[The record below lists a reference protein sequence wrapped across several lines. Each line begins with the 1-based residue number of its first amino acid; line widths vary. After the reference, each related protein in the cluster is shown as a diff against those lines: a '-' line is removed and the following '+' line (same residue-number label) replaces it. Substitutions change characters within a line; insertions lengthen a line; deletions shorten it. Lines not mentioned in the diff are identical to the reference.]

1 MQVKRYQF
9 ICFFSRKARTMKNE
23 SLRLKRLTVREF
35 DATILEELT
44 RQGRVFI
51 ALPRQEGSD
60 VYKLEVLSYVERISG
75 YATEDWMPRVSLL
88 WQQIVDCPQLAE
100 MLIMKKGLQAGHM
113 NRYVVTN
120 IVALLQSEGV
130 YSNDVKVIKLH
141 LELEGVT
148 VKNKFYTNSGNY
160 ALSRESKKL
169 LRQLLGKSIK

>member
-1 MQVKRYQF
+1 
-9 ICFFSRKARTMKNE
+9 MKNE
-23 SLRLKRLTVREF
+23 SSRLKRLTVREF
-35 DATILEELT
+35 DATMLEELT

-51 ALPRQEGSD
+51 SLPRRQSAD
-60 VYKLEVLSYVERISG
+60 AYKQEVLSYVERISR
-75 YATEDWMPRVSLL
+75 YAAADWMPRVSLL

-100 MLIMKKGLQAGHM
+100 VLTMKKGLQAGHM

-148 VKNKFYTNSGNY
+148 VKNKYYTNSGNY
-160 ALSRESKKL
+160 ALCRESRKL
-169 LRQLLGKSIK
+169 LSQLLGKSIK